1 MKRISLFMLLAAGL
15 SFASTGLPNE
25 ITNLHFENVA
35 QVSADVVWTTVHPST
50 SMVLIARD
58 TNYEPTRQVSASPD
72 PLVTVHRVQVDHL
85 YSFVAPNQDGD
96 YFIYVASRT
105 ADGTLSTAPGPQNQ
119 QGTTPLLEMR
129 TLPANASGTPQ
140 TLFYTKVMDNLLG
153 PQTAWTGHD
162 MYFGVDPIRVAGPVA
177 PLYVKNYGGYNNGT
191 DGVVTFLPSSVL
203 GNALGKGSPEKI
215 HPWFEC
221 YWSNP
226 SGLDSAD
233 QSFDRAKNLG
243 FCNNVVGQN
252 HGQVQVRLRVQSD
265 AVPGTYQVALTLT
278 VGGIP
283 TVVTYQF
290 NVVKTPTSVPF
301 VAQKI
306 VAPIPSLATWQSKWL
321 RLADKWCT
329 WQGQQ
334 DLAGHFVGSWGV
346 QGDAWFYDGFR
357 VFQQVDTYTTGLG
370 QPNHDHWR
378 HCAQDLGDTYAYW
391 AVAHQG
397 GYAGYSMFSHGLGMN
412 YSRTGDPKMLAAITA
427 MATLSSEHISAGSP
441 DPYTMREAAYRANF
455 WIEYYQHTGIM
466 YPVLQRDIDKLI
478 GYMDILARDGPAGI
492 HPFMYGLVEDSLQSW
507 WFLSVQRG
515 APDYRVVP
523 TLQKAWPVLWACCWI
538 DGRMFDYDNLL
549 LPTNHGIR
557 YSGLN
562 NGDVEWP
569 AFIWYMTGDPVAQQQ
584 ANAVFA
590 GALSSPPDYG
600 VSGKVFSQMWEMS
613 PNAVRLLQN
622 NGAMYTDAAANPFE
636 GPWPVTTP
644 PVPFKTNCDPQGGLG
659 GCVAGSISST
669 TATIFWQN
677 YVPVSAS
684 IRYGLTTSY
693 GSTVVSAGPPSTSS
707 SIVLSGLAPHTTYH
721 FRTKSVDAIG
731 NAAELHDLS
740 FTTAP

>member
-1 MKRISLFMLLAAGL
+1 
-15 SFASTGLPNE
+15 
-25 ITNLHFENVA
+25 
-35 QVSADVVWTTVHPST
+35 
-50 SMVLIARD
+50 
-58 TNYEPTRQVSASPD
+58 
-72 PLVTVHRVQVDHL
+72 
-85 YSFVAPNQDGD
+85 
-96 YFIYVASRT
+96 
-105 ADGTLSTAPGPQNQ
+105 
-119 QGTTPLLEMR
+119 
-129 TLPANASGTPQ
+129 
-140 TLFYTKVMDNLLG
+140 
-153 PQTAWTGHD
+153 
-162 MYFGVDPIRVAGPVA
+162 
-177 PLYVKNYGGYNNGT
+177 
-191 DGVVTFLPSSVL
+191 
-203 GNALGKGSPEKI
+203 
-215 HPWFEC
+215 
-221 YWSNP
+221 
-226 SGLDSAD
+226 
-233 QSFDRAKNLG
+233 
-243 FCNNVVGQN
+243 
-252 HGQVQVRLRVQSD
+252 
-265 AVPGTYQVALTLT
+265 
-278 VGGIP
+278 
-283 TVVTYQF
+283 
-290 NVVKTPTSVPF
+290 
-301 VAQKI
+301 
-306 VAPIPSLATWQSKWL
+306 
-321 RLADKWCT
+321 
-329 WQGQQ
+329 
-334 DLAGHFVGSWGV
+334 
-346 QGDAWFYDGFR
+346 
-357 VFQQVDTYTTGLG
+357 
-370 QPNHDHWR
+370 
-378 HCAQDLGDTYAYW
+378 
-391 AVAHQG
+391 
-397 GYAGYSMFSHGLGMN
+397 
-412 YSRTGDPKMLAAITA
+412 
-427 MATLSSEHISAGSP
+427 
-441 DPYTMREAAYRANF
+441 
-455 WIEYYQHTGIM
+455 
-466 YPVLQRDIDKLI
+466 
-478 GYMDILARDGPAGI
+478 
-492 HPFMYGLVEDSLQSW
+492 
-507 WFLSVQRG
+507 
-515 APDYRVVP
+515 VVP